1 MELLSMNVSVNK
13 VNDVIRTVIK
23 RLTNKN
29 IDRLPSVGLRS
40 QFLIEARH
48 LADIQVGNAL
58 LQDADL
64 TSVLGNTLHGDGTT
78 KYHRHYQN
86 FQVTTAAGKSL
97 SVGLCEVVG
106 QDAETILK
114 TWQERVKEIAAAIT
128 RPHDGALSANVNRL
142 VASIKNTMSDQCAT
156 NGVFTSI
163 LQDLRKQVMPNVI
176 EKWEQFSEDERSS
189 VLEMGNFFCK
199 VHPLAT
205 FAEEANKSMV
215 KFEKAVLE
223 GKSKCALPSGSE
235 SGTVRSIRT
244 VCSAFQQRGNQ
255 QAGMSENFKA
265 YLDEI
270 GSPLQLVQ
278 FEGNRFNVVFHN
290 GGAVYHH
297 LQHILDFID
306 QKHTQNRLL
315 QAVAEDLKNDVF
327 VAGTRAFGIVS
338 KLITG
343 PYFRLVG
350 ELKSIFELN
359 PFLAQLQDTLHK
371 LSKDASPL
379 LEGKGIFDEEFA
391 KIKRDV
397 VYESLMSE

>member
-1 MELLSMNVSVNK
+1 M
-13 VNDVIRTVIK
+13 
-23 RLTNKN
+23 
-29 IDRLPSVGLRS
+29 
-40 QFLIEARH
+40 
-48 LADIQVGNAL
+48 
-58 LQDADL
+58 
-64 TSVLGNTLHGDGTT
+64 
-78 KYHRHYQN
+78 
-86 FQVTTAAGKSL
+86 
-97 SVGLCEVVG
+97 
-106 QDAETILK
+106 
-114 TWQERVKEIAAAIT
+114 
-128 RPHDGALSANVNRL
+128 
-142 VASIKNTMSDQCAT
+142 
-156 NGVFTSI
+156 
-163 LQDLRKQVMPNVI
+163 
-176 EKWEQFSEDERSS
+176 
-189 VLEMGNFFCK
+189 LEMGSFFCK
-199 VHPLAT
+199 VHPLVT
-205 FAEEANKSMV
+205 FAEEANKYMV

-315 QAVAEDLKNDVF
+315 QAVVEDLKNDVF

-379 LEGKGIFDEEFA
+379 LEGKVIFDEEFA